1 MIHLHYYEG
10 WSTGEIAQMLGQR
23 PGTVRS
29 RLFRAREKLRKLLE
43 TETQGGAL

>member
-10 WSTGEIAQMLGQR
+10 YSTAELAKMLGCR

-29 RLFRAREKLRKLLE
+29 RLFRARERLRKLLE
-43 TETQGGAL
+43 P